1 MADKSDTNYKTDTGE
16 LRILTRNFGK
26 KDSYTLGVYESGGGY
41 TALKKAIGGM
51 KPEEIMGEVDKS
63 GLRGRGGAGFPT
75 GKKWSFI
82 PKDSPNPK
90 YLTVNADE
98 GEPGTYKDRP
108 LMEQDP
114 HAVIEGSIITCYA
127 VGIHTAFIYVR
138 GEYVKSINRLQDAI
152 NEAYAKG
159 YLGKNILSSGFDLDM
174 VVHRGAGAYIC
185 GEETGLLES
194 LEGKKGQP
202 RMKPPFPAIVGA
214 FKGPTVI
221 NNVETMTAIP
231 HIVNNG
237 GEWFNNLGAPDVGG
251 GVKLYPIS
259 GHVKKPGVYELP
271 LGTPLRDIIYKHA
284 GGIRNDR
291 GLKAVIPGGSSAPV
305 LTADEID
312 VKMDYNS
319 LAALKTMLGSGA
331 IIVLDEDTSMVKM
344 LKVLLKFYAHESCGK
359 CTPCREG
366 TGWMA
371 RIITRIERGEG
382 ELSDLDT
389 ILSISNTIN
398 GKTLCP
404 LGQAAIGPSVSFITK
419 FRGEFEDYINKG
431 KN

>member
-98 GEPGTYKDRP
+98 GEPGTFKDRP

-221 NNVETMTAIP
+221 NNVETMVAIP

-359 CTPCREG
+359 CSPCREG

-389 ILSISNTIN
+389 ILSISDTIN

>member
-221 NNVETMTAIP
+221 NNVETM
-231 HIVNNG
+231 
-237 GEWFNNLGAPDVGG
+237 
-251 GVKLYPIS
+251 
-259 GHVKKPGVYELP
+259 
-271 LGTPLRDIIYKHA
+271 
-284 GGIRNDR
+284 
-291 GLKAVIPGGSSAPV
+291 
-305 LTADEID
+305 
-312 VKMDYNS
+312 
-319 LAALKTMLGSGA
+319 
-331 IIVLDEDTSMVKM
+331 
-344 LKVLLKFYAHESCGK
+344 
-359 CTPCREG
+359 
-366 TGWMA
+366 
-371 RIITRIERGEG
+371 
-382 ELSDLDT
+382 
-389 ILSISNTIN
+389 
-398 GKTLCP
+398 
-404 LGQAAIGPSVSFITK
+404 
-419 FRGEFEDYINKG
+419 
-431 KN
+431 

>member
-1 MADKSDTNYKTDTGE
+1 MANE
-16 LRILTRNFGK
+16 AVLTKNFGTK
-26 KDSYTLGVYESGGGY
+26 NSHTLGVYEQGGGY
-41 TALKKAIGGM
+41 KALKKALTGM
-51 KPEEIMGEVDKS
+51 KPEAVMAEVDKS

-82 PKDSPNPK
+82 PKDSPKPK

-108 LMEQDP
+108 LMELDP

-127 VGIHTAFIYVR
+127 VGIHSAFIYVR
-138 GEYVKSINRLQDAI
+138 GEYVKSVQRLNDAI
-152 NEAYAKG
+152 NEAYAGG
-159 YLGKNILSSGFDLDM
+159 YLGKNILNTGFDLDI

-214 FKGPTVI
+214 FQGPTVI
-221 NNVETMTAIP
+221 NNVETMAAIP
-231 HIVNNG
+231 PIVNNG
-237 GEWFNNLGAPDVGG
+237 GEWFNNLGAPGVGG
-251 GVKLYPIS
+251 GLKLYPIS

-271 LGTPLRDIIYKHA
+271 MGTTLRDIIYKHA
-284 GGIRNDR
+284 GGIRDDKK
-291 GLKAVIPGGSSAPV
+291 LKAVIPGGSSAPV
-305 LTADEID
+305 LKADEID

-319 LAALKTMLGSGA
+319 LAAIKTMLGSGA
-331 IIVLDEDTSMVKM
+331 IIVMDEDTNMVKT

-366 TGWMA
+366 TGWMD
-371 RIITRIERGEG
+371 RIMTRIVKGNG
-382 ELSDLDT
+382 HISDLDT
-389 ILSISNTIN
+389 ILSISNTID

-404 LGQAAIGPSVSFITK
+404 MGQAAIGPSISFITK
-419 FRGEFEDYINKG
+419 FRNEFEDYIRKG
-431 KN
+431 RTN

>member
-98 GEPGTYKDRP
+98 GEPGTFKDRP

-319 LAALKTMLGSGA
+319 LAAIKTMLGSGA

-359 CTPCREG
+359 CSPCREG

>member
-98 GEPGTYKDRP
+98 GEPGTFKDRP

-259 GHVKKPGVYELP
+259 GHVKKSGVYELP

-284 GGIRNDR
+284 GGIRNDK

>member
-1 MADKSDTNYKTDTGE
+1 MANE
-16 LRILTRNFGK
+16 AVLTKNFGTK
-26 KDSYTLGVYESGGGY
+26 NAHTLGVYEQGGGY
-41 TALKKAIGGM
+41 KALKKALTGM
-51 KPEEIMGEVDKS
+51 KPEAVMAEVDKS

-82 PKDSPNPK
+82 PKDSPKPK

-108 LMEQDP
+108 LMELDP

-127 VGIHTAFIYVR
+127 VGIHSAFIYVR
-138 GEYVKSINRLQDAI
+138 GEYVKSVQRLNDAI
-152 NEAYAKG
+152 NEAYAGG
-159 YLGKNILSSGFDLDM
+159 YLGKNILGTGFDLDI

-214 FKGPTVI
+214 FQGPTVI
-221 NNVETMTAIP
+221 NNVETMAAIP
-231 HIVNNG
+231 PIVNNG
-237 GEWFNNLGAPDVGG
+237 GEWFNNLGAPGVGG
-251 GVKLYPIS
+251 GLKLYPIS

-271 LGTPLRDIIYKHA
+271 MGTTLRDIIYKHA
-284 GGIRNDR
+284 GGIRSDKK
-291 GLKAVIPGGSSAPV
+291 LKAVIPGGSSAPV
-305 LTADEID
+305 LRADEID

-319 LAALKTMLGSGA
+319 LAAIKTMLGSGA
-331 IIVLDEDTSMVKM
+331 IIVMDEDTNMVKA

-371 RIITRIERGEG
+371 RIMARIVKGNG
-382 ELSDLDT
+382 HISDLDT
-389 ILSISNTIN
+389 ILSISNTID

-404 LGQAAIGPSVSFITK
+404 MGQAAIGPSISFITK
-419 FRGEFEDYINKG
+419 FRNEFEDYIRKG
-431 KN
+431 RTN

>member
-1 MADKSDTNYKTDTGE
+1 MANE
-16 LRILTRNFGK
+16 AVLTKNFGTK
-26 KDSYTLGVYESGGGY
+26 NSHTLGVYEQGGGY
-41 TALKKAIGGM
+41 KALKKALTGM
-51 KPEEIMGEVDKS
+51 KPEAVMAEVDKS

-82 PKDSPNPK
+82 PKDSPKPK

-108 LMEQDP
+108 LMELDP

-127 VGIHTAFIYVR
+127 VGIHSAFIYVR
-138 GEYVKSINRLQDAI
+138 GEYVKSIQRLTDAI
-152 NEAYAKG
+152 NEAYAGG
-159 YLGKNILSSGFDLDM
+159 YLGKNILGTGFDLDI

-214 FKGPTVI
+214 FQGPTVI
-221 NNVETMTAIP
+221 NNVETMAAIP
-231 HIVNNG
+231 PIVNNG
-237 GEWFNNLGAPDVGG
+237 GEWFNNLGAPGVGG
-251 GVKLYPIS
+251 GLKLYPIS

-271 LGTPLRDIIYKHA
+271 MGTTLRDIIYKHA
-284 GGIRNDR
+284 GGIRSDKK
-291 GLKAVIPGGSSAPV
+291 LKAVIPGGSSAPV
-305 LTADEID
+305 LRADEID

-319 LAALKTMLGSGA
+319 LAAIKTMLGSGA
-331 IIVLDEDTSMVKM
+331 IIVMDEDTNMVKA

-371 RIITRIERGEG
+371 RIMTRIVKGNG
-382 ELSDLDT
+382 HISDLDT
-389 ILSISNTIN
+389 ILSISNTID

-404 LGQAAIGPSVSFITK
+404 MGQAAIGPSISFITK
-419 FRGEFEDYINKG
+419 FRNEFEDYIRKG
-431 KN
+431 RTN

>member
-98 GEPGTYKDRP
+98 GEPGTFKDRP

-359 CTPCREG
+359 CSPCREG

-389 ILSISNTIN
+389 ILSISDTIN

-404 LGQAAIGPSVSFITK
+404 LGQAAIGPSISFITK

>member
-284 GGIRNDR
+284 GGIRNDK

>member
-1 MADKSDTNYKTDTGE
+1 MANTVVLSK
-16 LRILTRNFGK
+16 NFGK
-26 KDSYTLGVYESGGGY
+26 KDSHTLGVYESGGGY
-41 TALKKAIGGM
+41 TALKKALTGM
-51 KPEEIMGEVDKS
+51 KPEEVMAEVDKS

-82 PKDSPNPK
+82 PKDSPKPK

-114 HAVIEGSIITCYA
+114 HAVIEGSIITSYA
-127 VGIHTAFIYVR
+127 VGIHSAFIYVR
-138 GEYVKSINRLQDAI
+138 GEYVNSIQKLNGAI

-159 YLGKNILSSGFDLDM
+159 YLGKNIMNSGFDLDI

-214 FKGPTVI
+214 FQGPTVI
-221 NNVETMTAIP
+221 NNVETMAAIP
-231 HIVNNG
+231 PIVNNG
-237 GEWFNNLGAPDVGG
+237 GEWFNNLGAPGVGG

-271 LGTPLRDIIYKHA
+271 LGTTLREIIYEHA
-284 GGIRNDR
+284 GGIRDDKK
-291 GLKAVIPGGSSAPV
+291 LKAVIPGGSSAPV
-305 LTADEID
+305 LKAEEID

-319 LAALKTMLGSGA
+319 LAAIKTMLGSGA
-331 IIVLDEDTSMVKM
+331 IIVMDEDTNMVKA

-371 RIITRIERGEG
+371 RIITRIVRGEG
-382 ELSDLDT
+382 GLADLDT
-389 ILSISNTIN
+389 ILSISDTIN

-404 LGQAAIGPSVSFITK
+404 LGQAAIGPSISFITK
-419 FRGEFEDYINKG
+419 FRDEFEDYIQKG
-431 KN
+431 RAN

>member
-51 KPEEIMGEVDKS
+51 KPEEVMGEVDKS

-114 HAVIEGSIITCYA
+114 HAVIEGSIITSYA

-159 YLGKNILSSGFDLDM
+159 YLGKNILSSGFDLDI

-214 FKGPTVI
+214 FQGPTVI
-221 NNVETMTAIP
+221 NNVETMAAIP

-331 IIVLDEDTSMVKM
+331 IIVIDEDTSMVKI

-359 CTPCREG
+359 CSPCREG

-404 LGQAAIGPSVSFITK
+404 LGQAAIGPSISFITK
-419 FRGEFEDYINKG
+419 FRDEFEDYINKG

>member
-221 NNVETMTAIP
+221 NNVETMVAIP

>member
-98 GEPGTYKDRP
+98 GEPGTFKDRP

-231 HIVNNG
+231 HIVNKG

>member
-1 MADKSDTNYKTDTGE
+1 MANE
-16 LRILTRNFGK
+16 AVLTKNFGTK
-26 KDSYTLGVYESGGGY
+26 NSHTLGVYEQGGGY
-41 TALKKAIGGM
+41 KALKKALTGM
-51 KPEEIMGEVDKS
+51 KPEAVMAEVDKS

-82 PKDSPNPK
+82 PKDSPKPK

-108 LMEQDP
+108 LMELDP

-127 VGIHTAFIYVR
+127 VGIHSAFIYVR
-138 GEYVKSINRLQDAI
+138 GEYVKSVQRLNDAI
-152 NEAYAKG
+152 NEAYAGG
-159 YLGKNILSSGFDLDM
+159 YLGKNILNTGFDLDI

-214 FKGPTVI
+214 FQGPTVI
-221 NNVETMTAIP
+221 NNVETMAAIP
-231 HIVNNG
+231 PIVNNG
-237 GEWFNNLGAPDVGG
+237 GEWFNNLGAPGVGG
-251 GVKLYPIS
+251 GLKLYPIS

-271 LGTPLRDIIYKHA
+271 MGTTLRDIIYKHA
-284 GGIRNDR
+284 GGIRDDKK
-291 GLKAVIPGGSSAPV
+291 LKAVIPGGSSAPV
-305 LTADEID
+305 LRADEID

-319 LAALKTMLGSGA
+319 LAAIKTMLGSGA
-331 IIVLDEDTSMVKM
+331 IIVMDEDTNMVKT

-366 TGWMA
+366 TGWMD
-371 RIITRIERGEG
+371 RIMTRIVKGNG
-382 ELSDLDT
+382 HISDLDT
-389 ILSISNTIN
+389 ILSISNTID

-404 LGQAAIGPSVSFITK
+404 MGQAAIGPSISFITK
-419 FRGEFEDYINKG
+419 FRNEFEDYIRKG
-431 KN
+431 RTN

>member
-1 MADKSDTNYKTDTGE
+1 MAKG
-16 LRILTRNFGK
+16 ILTKNFGK
-26 KDSYTLGVYESGGGY
+26 KNSHTIGVYERGGGY
-41 TALKKAIGGM
+41 KALKKALTQM
-51 KPEEIMGEVDKS
+51 KPEEIVEEVNKS

-82 PKDSPNPK
+82 PKESPRPK

-98 GEPGTYKDRP
+98 GEPGTFKDRP
-108 LMEQDP
+108 LMEEDP
-114 HAVIEGSIITCYA
+114 HAVIEGSIITSYA
-127 VGIHTAFIYVR
+127 VGIHSAFIYVR
-138 GEYVKSINRLQDAI
+138 GEYVKSIERLQNAI
-152 NEAYAKG
+152 NDAYAKN
-159 YLGKNILSSGFDLDM
+159 YLGKNILGTGFDLDM

-214 FKGPTVI
+214 FQGPTVI
-221 NNVETMTAIP
+221 NNVETMAAIP

-237 GEWFNNLGAPDVGG
+237 GEWFNSLGAPGVGG

-271 LGTPLRDIIYKHA
+271 LGTPLREIIYKHA
-284 GGIRNDR
+284 GGIRGDKK
-291 GLKAVIPGGSSAPV
+291 LKAVIPGGSSAPV

-312 VKMDYNS
+312 VKMDYDS
-319 LAALKTMLGSGA
+319 LAAIKTMLGSGA
-331 IIVLDEDTSMVKM
+331 IIVMDEDTNMVKA
-344 LKVLLKFYAHESCGK
+344 LRVLLKFYAHESCGK

-371 RIITRIERGEG
+371 RIITRIERGDG
-382 ELSDLDT
+382 EITDLDT
-389 ILSISNTIN
+389 ILNIADSIN

-404 LGQAAIGPSVSFITK
+404 LGQAAIGPAISFVTK
-419 FRGEFEDYINKG
+419 FRSEFEDYIRKG
-431 KN
+431 KAT

>member
-221 NNVETMTAIP
+221 NNVETMVAIP

-389 ILSISNTIN
+389 ILSISDTIN

>member
-98 GEPGTYKDRP
+98 GEPGTFKDRP

-221 NNVETMTAIP
+221 NNVETMVAIP

>member
-389 ILSISNTIN
+389 ILSISDTIN

>member
-1 MADKSDTNYKTDTGE
+1 MAKG
-16 LRILTRNFGK
+16 ILTKNFGK
-26 KDSYTLGVYESGGGY
+26 RNSHTIGVYERGGGY
-41 TALKKAIGGM
+41 KALKKALMEM
-51 KPEEIMGEVDKS
+51 KPEQIVEEVNKS

-82 PKDSPNPK
+82 PKEAPRPK

-98 GEPGTYKDRP
+98 GEPGTFKDRP

-114 HAVIEGSIITCYA
+114 HAVIEGSIITSYA
-127 VGIHTAFIYVR
+127 VGIHSAFIYVR
-138 GEYVKSINRLQDAI
+138 GEYVKCIERLQSAI
-152 NEAYAKG
+152 DDAYAMR
-159 YLGKNILSSGFDLDM
+159 YLGKNILGTDFDLDM

-214 FKGPTVI
+214 FQGPTVI
-221 NNVETMTAIP
+221 NNVETVAAIP
-231 HIVNNG
+231 HIVNKG

-251 GVKLYPIS
+251 GVKLYPVS

-271 LGTPLRDIIYKHA
+271 LGTPLREIIYKHA
-284 GGIRNDR
+284 GGIRGDKN
-291 GLKAVIPGGSSAPV
+291 LKAVIPGGSSAPV
-305 LTADEID
+305 LKADEID
-312 VKMDYNS
+312 VKMDFNS
-319 LAALKTMLGSGA
+319 LAAIKTMLGSGA
-331 IIVLDEDTSMVKM
+331 IIVMDEDTDMVKA
-344 LKVLLKFYAHESCGK
+344 LRVLIKFYAHESCGK

-382 ELSDLDT
+382 EIADLDT
-389 ILSISNTIN
+389 LVSIANNIR

-404 LGQAAIGPSVSFITK
+404 LGEAAVGPVTSFITK
-419 FRGEFEDYINKG
+419 FRSEFEDYIRKG
-431 KN
+431 

>member
-1 MADKSDTNYKTDTGE
+1 MANTA
-16 LRILTRNFGK
+16 ILTRNFEK
-26 KDSYTLGVYESGGGY
+26 RNSHTLGVYESLGGY
-41 TALKKAIGGM
+41 KALKKAIVEM
-51 KPEEIMGEVDKS
+51 KPEEIVEEVTKS

-82 PKDSPNPK
+82 PKESPKPK

-98 GEPGTYKDRP
+98 GEPGTFKDRP

-114 HAVIEGSIITCYA
+114 HAVIEGSIITSYA
-127 VGIHTAFIYVR
+127 VGIHSAFIYVR
-138 GEYVKSINRLQDAI
+138 GEYVKSIRRLQDAI
-152 NEAYAKG
+152 NEAYAGK
-159 YLGKNILSSGFDLDM
+159 YLGKNILGSGFDLDM

-214 FKGPTVI
+214 FQGPTVI
-221 NNVETMTAIP
+221 NNVETMAAIP

-259 GHVKKPGVYELP
+259 GHVNKPGVYELP
-271 LGTPLRDIIYKHA
+271 LGTTLREIIYEHA
-284 GGIRNDR
+284 GGIR
-291 GLKAVIPGGSSAPV
+291 GGKKLKAVIPGGSSAPV
-305 LTADEID
+305 LKADEID
-312 VKMDYNS
+312 VKMDYDS
-319 LAALKTMLGSGA
+319 LAAIKTMLGSGA
-331 IIVLDEDTSMVKM
+331 IIVMDEDTNMVKA

-371 RIITRIERGEG
+371 RIITRIDGGEG

-389 ILSISNTIN
+389 LLSIAENIRGN
-398 GKTLCP
+398 TLCP
-404 LGQAAIGPSVSFITK
+404 LGEAAIGPAISFVTK
-419 FRGEFEDYINKG
+419 FRNEFEDYIQKV
-431 KN
+431 

>member
-51 KPEEIMGEVDKS
+51 KPEDVMGEVDKS

-114 HAVIEGSIITCYA
+114 HAVIEGSIITCYT

-159 YLGKNILSSGFDLDM
+159 YLGKNILSSGFDLDI

-221 NNVETMTAIP
+221 NNVETMAAIP

-319 LAALKTMLGSGA
+319 LAAIKTMLGSGA
-331 IIVLDEDTSMVKM
+331 IIVIDEDTSMVKI

-359 CTPCREG
+359 CSPCREG

-419 FRGEFEDYINKG
+419 FRSEFEDYINKG

>member
-16 LRILTRNFGK
+16 LRILTKNFGK
-26 KDSYTLGVYESGGGY
+26 KDSYTLGIYESGGGY

-51 KPEEIMGEVDKS
+51 KPEEVMSEVDKS

-221 NNVETMTAIP
+221 NNVETVAAIP

-331 IIVLDEDTSMVKM
+331 IIVIDEDTSMVKM

-389 ILSISNTIN
+389 ILSISNTID

-404 LGQAAIGPSVSFITK
+404 LGQAAIGPSISFITK
-419 FRGEFEDYINKG
+419 FRSEFEDYINKG

>member
-16 LRILTRNFGK
+16 LRILTKNFGK
-26 KDSYTLGVYESGGGY
+26 KDSYTLGIYESSGGY

-51 KPEEIMGEVDKS
+51 KPEEVMGEVDKS

-114 HAVIEGSIITCYA
+114 HAVIEGSIITSYA

-214 FKGPTVI
+214 FQGPTVI
-221 NNVETMTAIP
+221 NNVETMAAIP

-331 IIVLDEDTSMVKM
+331 IIVIDEDTSMVKI

-359 CTPCREG
+359 CSPCREG

-419 FRGEFEDYINKG
+419 FRSEFEDYINKG

>member
-1 MADKSDTNYKTDTGE
+1 MA
-16 LRILTRNFGK
+16 
-26 KDSYTLGVYESGGGY
+26 
-41 TALKKAIGGM
+41 
-51 KPEEIMGEVDKS
+51 EVDKS

-82 PKDSPNPK
+82 PKDSPKPK

-108 LMEQDP
+108 LMELDP

-127 VGIHTAFIYVR
+127 VGIHSAFIYVR
-138 GEYVKSINRLQDAI
+138 GEYVKSVQRLNDAI
-152 NEAYAKG
+152 NEAYAGG
-159 YLGKNILSSGFDLDM
+159 YLGKNILNTGFDLDI

-214 FKGPTVI
+214 FQGPTVI
-221 NNVETMTAIP
+221 NNVETMAAIP
-231 HIVNNG
+231 PIVNNG
-237 GEWFNNLGAPDVGG
+237 GEWFNNLGAPGVGG
-251 GVKLYPIS
+251 GLKLYPIS

-271 LGTPLRDIIYKHA
+271 MGTTLRDIIYKHA
-284 GGIRNDR
+284 GGIRDDKK
-291 GLKAVIPGGSSAPV
+291 LKAVIPGGSSAPV
-305 LTADEID
+305 LRADEID

-319 LAALKTMLGSGA
+319 LAAIKTMLGSGA
-331 IIVLDEDTSMVKM
+331 IIVMDEDTNMVKT

-366 TGWMA
+366 TGWMD
-371 RIITRIERGEG
+371 RIMTRIVKGNG
-382 ELSDLDT
+382 HISDLDT
-389 ILSISNTIN
+389 ILSISNTID

-404 LGQAAIGPSVSFITK
+404 MGQAAIGPSISFITK
-419 FRGEFEDYINKG
+419 FRNEFEDYIRKG
-431 KN
+431 RTN